1 MQKKNFC
8 PYCGAKLSGEV
19 RFCPQCGKK
28 LEDDSINNS
37 EEVSQEESIEENIP
51 EQHSSEEI
59 VSDNT
64 PKKQNEGNEIPEEFP
79 DGLDENPSGIKKS
92 KTSVFIKII
101 IGIVVA
107 GLLFGLGYKLFD
119 VVDNKKA
126 QKQAET
132 KKEDTKK
139 TPEKESNSKKIGD
152 QTFHTNIKGIGEAEF
167 ISNTPNTNESKYAD
181 ATFEIEKDGK
191 TYEKLPGYEKNN
203 IRKDKV
209 FQSVDAVSF
218 QDCNSDNADDIII
231 INSYKVN
238 KNVKTESRIYI
249 QGSDQKFTLD
259 KDLSTRVNENGSLA
273 TVADIVDYLKQEESN
288 TAEIS
293 SKSEQKN
300 SGQEASSDEWKQEE
314 SNTAEIS
321 FKSEQKNSGQEASS
335 DEWKQAYINWVNQ
348 RPDWTYVLFDVNG
361 DDIPEIAAHSGNMAD
376 GGAVGTYANGKVQEI
391 PIARGGLISVQGQN
405 VVDNSDGHMGRY
417 YDYVYKIDDGRW
429 VQIGDGEYGDDGD
442 TTMETDKYGNST
454 IKFVYTWN
462 GEKVSEDEYSANLK
476 KLIDVDLADDIGYQ
490 EVSSSEIISQI
501 RNYTNDNKII
511 LKQEDGK

>member
-8 PYCGAKLSGEV
+8 PYCGAKLSSEV

-37 EEVSQEESIEENIP
+37 EEVSQEESIGENIP
-51 EQHSSEEI
+51 EQHSSGEI

-64 PKKQNEGNEIPEEFP
+64 PKKQNEGNEISEEFP
-79 DGLDENPSGIKKS
+79 EGLDENPSGIKKS
-92 KTSVFIKII
+92 KTPVFIKCI

-139 TPEKESNSKKIGD
+139 IPEKESNSKKIGD
-152 QTFHTNIKGIGEAEF
+152 QTFHTNIKGIGEVEF

-181 ATFEIEKDGK
+181 ATFEIERDGK

-231 INSYKVN
+231 INSYKEN
-238 KNVKTESRIYI
+238 ENVKTESRIYI

-293 SKSEQKN
+293 S
-300 SGQEASSDEWKQEE
+300 
-314 SNTAEIS
+314 
-321 FKSEQKNSGQEASS
+321 KSEQKNSGQEASS

-476 KLIDVDLADDIGYQ
+476 KMIDVDLADDIGYQ

>member
-8 PYCGAKLSGEV
+8 PYCGAKLSSEV

-37 EEVSQEESIEENIP
+37 EEVSQEESIGENIP
-51 EQHSSEEI
+51 EQHSSGEI

-64 PKKQNEGNEIPEEFP
+64 PKKQNEGNEITEEFP

-92 KTSVFIKII
+92 KTPVFIKSI

-139 TPEKESNSKKIGD
+139 IPEKESNSKKIGD
-152 QTFHTNIKGIGEAEF
+152 QTFHTNIKGIGEVEF

-231 INSYKVN
+231 INSYKEN
-238 KNVKTESRIYI
+238 ENVKIESRIYI

-259 KDLSTRVNENGSLA
+259 KDLSTRVNENGLLA

-293 SKSEQKN
+293 S
-300 SGQEASSDEWKQEE
+300 
-314 SNTAEIS
+314 
-321 FKSEQKNSGQEASS
+321 KSEQKNSGQEASS

-361 DDIPEIAAHSGNMAD
+361 DDIPEIAAHSGNMAY

-391 PIARGGLISVQGQN
+391 PIARCGLISVQGQN

-417 YDYVYKIDDGRW
+417 YDCVYKIDDGRW

-476 KLIDVDLADDIGYQ
+476 KLIDVDLADEIGYQ

>member
-8 PYCGAKLSGEV
+8 PYCGAKLSSEV

-37 EEVSQEESIEENIP
+37 EEVSQEESIGENIP

-64 PKKQNEGNEIPEEFP
+64 PKKQNEGNEISEEFP

-92 KTSVFIKII
+92 KTPVFIKSI

-107 GLLFGLGYKLFD
+107 GVLFGLGYKLFD

-132 KKEDTKK
+132 KKENTKK
-139 TPEKESNSKKIGD
+139 IPEKESNSKKIGD
-152 QTFHTNIKGIGEAEF
+152 QTFHTNIKGIGEVEF

-231 INSYKVN
+231 INSYKEN
-238 KNVKTESRIYI
+238 ENVKTESRIYI

-259 KDLSTRVNENGSLA
+259 KDLSTRVNENGLLA

-293 SKSEQKN
+293 S
-300 SGQEASSDEWKQEE
+300 
-314 SNTAEIS
+314 
-321 FKSEQKNSGQEASS
+321 KSEQKNSGQEASS

-361 DDIPEIAAHSGNMAD
+361 DDIPEITAHSGNMAD

-405 VVDNSDGHMGRY
+405 VVDNSDGHVGRY
-417 YDYVYKIDDGRW
+417 YDCVYKIDDGRW

-476 KLIDVDLADDIGYQ
+476 KLIDVDLADEIGYQ

>member
-8 PYCGAKLSGEV
+8 PYCGAKLSSEV

-37 EEVSQEESIEENIP
+37 EEVSQEESIGENIP

-64 PKKQNEGNEIPEEFP
+64 PKKQNEGNEITEEFP
-79 DGLDENPSGIKKS
+79 DGLDENPSEIKKS
-92 KTSVFIKII
+92 KTTVFIKII

-152 QTFHTNIKGIGEAEF
+152 QTFHTNIKGIGEVEF

-181 ATFEIEKDGK
+181 ATFEIERDGK

-273 TVADIVDYLKQEESN
+273 TVADIMDYLKQEESN

-300 SGQEASSDEWKQEE
+300 SGQEASSDEWKE
-314 SNTAEIS
+314 
-321 FKSEQKNSGQEASS
+321 
-335 DEWKQAYINWVNQ
+335 AYINWVNQ

-391 PIARGGLISVQGQN
+391 PIIARCGLISVQGQN

-417 YDYVYKIDDGRW
+417 YDCVYKIDDGRW

-476 KLIDVDLADDIGYQ
+476 KLIDVDLADEIGYQ

>member
-8 PYCGAKLSGEV
+8 PYCGAKLSSEV

-37 EEVSQEESIEENIP
+37 EEVSQEESIGENIP

-139 TPEKESNSKKIGD
+139 TPEKESNSKDTKKTPEKESNSKKIGD

-191 TYEKLPGYEKNN
+191 TYEKLPEYEKNN

-231 INSYKVN
+231 INSYKEN
-238 KNVKTESRIYI
+238 ENVKTESRIYI

-300 SGQEASSDEWKQEE
+300 SGQEASSDEWKQ
-314 SNTAEIS
+314 
-321 FKSEQKNSGQEASS
+321 
-335 DEWKQAYINWVNQ
+335 AYINWVNQ

-391 PIARGGLISVQGQN
+391 PIARCGLISVQGQN
-405 VVDNSDGHMGRY
+405 VVDNSDGHVGRY
-417 YDYVYKIDDGRW
+417 YDCVYKIDDGRW
-429 VQIGDGEYGDDGD
+429 VQIGDGEYGDNGD

-476 KLIDVDLADDIGYQ
+476 KLIDVDLADEIGYQ

>member
-51 EQHSSEEI
+51 EQHSSGEI

-64 PKKQNEGNEIPEEFP
+64 PKKKNEGNEITEEFP

-92 KTSVFIKII
+92 KTPVFIKII

-152 QTFHTNIKGIGEAEF
+152 QTFHTNIKGIGEVEF

-231 INSYKVN
+231 INSYKEN
-238 KNVKTESRIYI
+238 ENVKIESRIYI

-300 SGQEASSDEWKQEE
+300 SGQEASSDEWKQ
-314 SNTAEIS
+314 
-321 FKSEQKNSGQEASS
+321 
-335 DEWKQAYINWVNQ
+335 AYINWVNQ
-348 RPDWTYVLFDVNG
+348 RPDWTYELFDVNG

-417 YDYVYKIDDGRW
+417 YDCVYKIDDGRW

-442 TTMETDKYGNST
+442 ITMETDKYGNST

-476 KLIDVDLADDIGYQ
+476 KLIDVDLADEIGYQ
-490 EVSSSEIISQI
+490 EISSSEIISQI

>member
-8 PYCGAKLSGEV
+8 PYCGAKLSSEV

-51 EQHSSEEI
+51 EQHSSGEI

-64 PKKQNEGNEIPEEFP
+64 PKKKNEENEITEEFP

-92 KTSVFIKII
+92 KTPVFIKII

-152 QTFHTNIKGIGEAEF
+152 QTFHTNIKGIGEVEF

-231 INSYKVN
+231 INSYKEN
-238 KNVKTESRIYI
+238 ENVKIESRIYI

-293 SKSEQKN
+293 S
-300 SGQEASSDEWKQEE
+300 
-314 SNTAEIS
+314 
-321 FKSEQKNSGQEASS
+321 KSEQKNSGQEASS

-476 KLIDVDLADDIGYQ
+476 KLIDVDLADEIGYQ

>member
-8 PYCGAKLSGEV
+8 PYCGAKLSSEV

-92 KTSVFIKII
+92 KTPVFIKII

-139 TPEKESNSKKIGD
+139 TPEKESNSKKIGN
-152 QTFHTNIKGIGEAEF
+152 QTFHTNIKGIGKAEF

-231 INSYKVN
+231 INSYKEN
-238 KNVKTESRIYI
+238 ENVKIESRIYI

-300 SGQEASSDEWKQEE
+300 SGQEASSDEWKQ
-314 SNTAEIS
+314 
-321 FKSEQKNSGQEASS
+321 
-335 DEWKQAYINWVNQ
+335 AYINWVNQ
-348 RPDWTYVLFDVNG
+348 RPDWTYELFDVNG

-417 YDYVYKIDDGRW
+417 YDCVYKIDDGRW

-442 TTMETDKYGNST
+442 ITMETDKYGNST

-476 KLIDVDLADDIGYQ
+476 KLIDVDLADEIGYQ
-490 EVSSSEIISQI
+490 EISSSEIISQI

>member
-8 PYCGAKLSGEV
+8 PYCGAKLSSEV

-37 EEVSQEESIEENIP
+37 EEVSQEESIGENIP

-139 TPEKESNSKKIGD
+139 TPEKESNSKDTKKTPEKESNSKKIGD

-231 INSYKVN
+231 INSYKEN
-238 KNVKTESRIYI
+238 ENVKTESRIYI

-300 SGQEASSDEWKQEE
+300 SGQEASSDEWKE
-314 SNTAEIS
+314 
-321 FKSEQKNSGQEASS
+321 
-335 DEWKQAYINWVNQ
+335 AYINWVNQ

-391 PIARGGLISVQGQN
+391 PIARYGLISVQGQN

-476 KLIDVDLADDIGYQ
+476 KLIDVDLADEIGYQ

>member
-1 MQKKNFC
+1 M
-8 PYCGAKLSGEV
+8 
-19 RFCPQCGKK
+19 
-28 LEDDSINNS
+28 
-37 EEVSQEESIEENIP
+37 
-51 EQHSSEEI
+51 
-59 VSDNT
+59 
-64 PKKQNEGNEIPEEFP
+64 
-79 DGLDENPSGIKKS
+79 DENPSGIKKS
-92 KTSVFIKII
+92 KTPVFIKII

-152 QTFHTNIKGIGEAEF
+152 QTFHTNIKGIGEVEF

-231 INSYKVN
+231 INSYKEN
-238 KNVKTESRIYI
+238 ENVKIESRIYI

-300 SGQEASSDEWKQEE
+300 SGQEASSDEWKE
-314 SNTAEIS
+314 
-321 FKSEQKNSGQEASS
+321 
-335 DEWKQAYINWVNQ
+335 AYINWVNQ

-391 PIARGGLISVQGQN
+391 PIARCGLISVQGQN

-476 KLIDVDLADDIGYQ
+476 KLIDVDLADEIGYQ

>member
-8 PYCGAKLSGEV
+8 PYCGAKLSSEV

-37 EEVSQEESIEENIP
+37 EEVSQEESIGENIP

-231 INSYKVN
+231 INSYKEN
-238 KNVKTESRIYI
+238 ENVKIESRIYI

-293 SKSEQKN
+293 S
-300 SGQEASSDEWKQEE
+300 
-314 SNTAEIS
+314 
-321 FKSEQKNSGQEASS
+321 KSEQKNSGQEASS

-391 PIARGGLISVQGQN
+391 PIARCGLISVQGQN

>member
-8 PYCGAKLSGEV
+8 PYCGAKLSSEV

-28 LEDDSINNS
+28 LEDDNINNS
-37 EEVSQEESIEENIP
+37 EEVSQEESIGENIP

-64 PKKQNEGNEIPEEFP
+64 PKKQNEGNEITEEFP
-79 DGLDENPSGIKKS
+79 DGLDENPSEIKKS
-92 KTSVFIKII
+92 KTTVFIKII

-152 QTFHTNIKGIGEAEF
+152 QTFHTNIKGIGEVEF

-181 ATFEIEKDGK
+181 ATFEIERDGK
-191 TYEKLPGYEKNN
+191 TYEKLPEYEKNN

-231 INSYKVN
+231 INSYKEN
-238 KNVKTESRIYI
+238 ENVKTESRIYI

-259 KDLSTRVNENGSLA
+259 KDLSTRVNENGSLT

-293 SKSEQKN
+293 S
-300 SGQEASSDEWKQEE
+300 
-314 SNTAEIS
+314 
-321 FKSEQKNSGQEASS
+321 KSEQKNSGQEASS

-391 PIARGGLISVQGQN
+391 PIARCGLISVQGQN

-476 KLIDVDLADDIGYQ
+476 KLIDVDLADEIGYQ

>member
-8 PYCGAKLSGEV
+8 PYCGAKLSSEV

-37 EEVSQEESIEENIP
+37 EEVSQEESIGENIP

-132 KKEDTKK
+132 KKEDTKKTPEKESNSKDTKK

-273 TVADIVDYLKQEESN
+273 TVADIVDYLKQKESN

-300 SGQEASSDEWKQEE
+300 SGL
-314 SNTAEIS
+314 
-321 FKSEQKNSGQEASS
+321 EASS

-405 VVDNSDGHMGRY
+405 VVDNSDGHVGRY
-417 YDYVYKIDDGRW
+417 YDCVYKIDDGRW
-429 VQIGDGEYGDDGD
+429 VQIGDGEYGDNGD

-476 KLIDVDLADDIGYQ
+476 KLIDVDLADEIGYQ

>member
-8 PYCGAKLSGEV
+8 PYCGAKLSSEV

-28 LEDDSINNS
+28 LEDDNINNS
-37 EEVSQEESIEENIP
+37 EEVSQEESIGENIP

-92 KTSVFIKII
+92 KTPVFIKII

-152 QTFHTNIKGIGEAEF
+152 QTFHTNIKGIGEVEF

-231 INSYKVN
+231 INSYKEN
-238 KNVKTESRIYI
+238 ENVKIESRIYI

-300 SGQEASSDEWKQEE
+300 SGQEASSDEWKE
-314 SNTAEIS
+314 
-321 FKSEQKNSGQEASS
+321 
-335 DEWKQAYINWVNQ
+335 AYINWVNQ

-405 VVDNSDGHMGRY
+405 VVDNSDGHVGRY
-417 YDYVYKIDDGRW
+417 YDCVYKIDDGRW

-476 KLIDVDLADDIGYQ
+476 KLIDVDLADEIGYQ

>member
-8 PYCGAKLSGEV
+8 PYCGAKLSSEV

-51 EQHSSEEI
+51 EQHSSGEI

-64 PKKQNEGNEIPEEFP
+64 PKKQNEGNEITEEFP
-79 DGLDENPSGIKKS
+79 DGLDENPSEIKKS
-92 KTSVFIKII
+92 KTTVFIKII

-231 INSYKVN
+231 INSYKEN
-238 KNVKTESRIYI
+238 ENVKTESRIYI

-300 SGQEASSDEWKQEE
+300 SGQEASSDEWKE
-314 SNTAEIS
+314 
-321 FKSEQKNSGQEASS
+321 
-335 DEWKQAYINWVNQ
+335 AYINWVNQ

-405 VVDNSDGHMGRY
+405 VVDNSDGHVGRY
-417 YDYVYKIDDGRW
+417 YDCVYKIDDGRW
-429 VQIGDGEYGDDGD
+429 VQIGDGEYGDNGD

-476 KLIDVDLADDIGYQ
+476 KLIDVDLADEIGYQ

-501 RNYTNDNKII
+501 RKYTNDNKII

>member
-64 PKKQNEGNEIPEEFP
+64 PKKKNEGNEITEEFP

-92 KTSVFIKII
+92 KTPVFIKII

-152 QTFHTNIKGIGEAEF
+152 QTFHTNIKGIGEVEF

-191 TYEKLPGYEKNN
+191 IYEKLPGYEKNN

-231 INSYKVN
+231 INSYK
-238 KNVKTESRIYI
+238 E
-249 QGSDQKFTLD
+249 
-259 KDLSTRVNENGSLA
+259 NENGSLT

-300 SGQEASSDEWKQEE
+300 SGQEASSDEWKQ
-314 SNTAEIS
+314 
-321 FKSEQKNSGQEASS
+321 
-335 DEWKQAYINWVNQ
+335 AYINWVNQ
-348 RPDWTYVLFDVNG
+348 RPDWAYVLFDVNG

-391 PIARGGLISVQGQN
+391 PIARCGLISVQGQN

-417 YDYVYKIDDGRW
+417 YDCVYKIDDGRW

-476 KLIDVDLADDIGYQ
+476 KLIDVDLADEIGYQ

>member
-8 PYCGAKLSGEV
+8 PYCGAKLSSEV

-37 EEVSQEESIEENIP
+37 EEVSQEESIGENIP

-64 PKKQNEGNEIPEEFP
+64 PKKQNEGNEISEEFP

-92 KTSVFIKII
+92 KTPVFIKSI

-139 TPEKESNSKKIGD
+139 IPEKESNSKKIGD
-152 QTFHTNIKGIGEAEF
+152 QTFHTNIKGIGEVEF

-231 INSYKVN
+231 INSYKEN
-238 KNVKTESRIYI
+238 ENVKTESRIYI

-259 KDLSTRVNENGSLA
+259 KDLSTRVNENGSLT

-300 SGQEASSDEWKQEE
+300 SGQEASSDEWKQ
-314 SNTAEIS
+314 
-321 FKSEQKNSGQEASS
+321 
-335 DEWKQAYINWVNQ
+335 AYINWVNQ
-348 RPDWTYVLFDVNG
+348 RPDWTYVLIDVNG
-361 DDIPEIAAHSGNMAD
+361 DDIPEIATIGTCMAD
-376 GGAVGTYANGKVQEI
+376 GGAVATYANGEVQELQTYRAGI
-391 PIARGGLISVQGQN
+391 FYMQGQN
-405 VVDNSDGHMGRY
+405 AIDNEDGNMGNY
-417 YDYVYKIDDGRW
+417 YDRVFKIEDGKW
-429 VQIGDGEYGDDGD
+429 VQIGDGAYRDESDDPVETDEYGND
-442 TTMETDKYGNST
+442 TINFK
-454 IKFVYTWN
+454 YTWN
-462 GEKVSEDEYSANLK
+462 GKDVSEEEYSSNLGK
-476 KLIDVDLADDIGYQ
+476 VFNIDRAELISEQGISA
-490 EVSSSEIISQI
+490 SEIITQI
-501 RNYTNDNKII
+501 QNF
-511 LKQEDGK
+511 

>member
-8 PYCGAKLSGEV
+8 PYCGAKLSSEV

-37 EEVSQEESIEENIP
+37 EEVSQEESIGENIP

-132 KKEDTKK
+132 KKEDTKKTPEKESNSKDTKK

-300 SGQEASSDEWKQEE
+300 SGQEASSDEWKQ
-314 SNTAEIS
+314 
-321 FKSEQKNSGQEASS
+321 
-335 DEWKQAYINWVNQ
+335 AYINWVNQ

-391 PIARGGLISVQGQN
+391 PIARCGLISVQGQN

-417 YDYVYKIDDGRW
+417 YDCVYKIDDGRW

-476 KLIDVDLADDIGYQ
+476 KLIDVDLADEIGYQ

>member
-64 PKKQNEGNEIPEEFP
+64 PKKQNEGNEISEEFP
-79 DGLDENPSGIKKS
+79 DGLDENPSGIRKS
-92 KTSVFIKII
+92 KTPVFIKSI

-107 GLLFGLGYKLFD
+107 GVLFGLGYKLFD

-132 KKEDTKK
+132 KKENTKKIPEKESNSKDTKK

-152 QTFHTNIKGIGEAEF
+152 QTFHTNIKGIGEVEF

-300 SGQEASSDEWKQEE
+300 SGQEASSDEWKQ
-314 SNTAEIS
+314 
-321 FKSEQKNSGQEASS
+321 
-335 DEWKQAYINWVNQ
+335 AYINWVNQ
-348 RPDWTYVLFDVNG
+348 RPDWTYELFDVNG
-361 DDIPEIAAHSGNMAD
+361 DDIPEIAAIGTCMAD

-391 PIARGGLISVQGQN
+391 PIARCGLISVQGQN

-442 TTMETDKYGNST
+442 TTMETDKYGKST

-476 KLIDVDLADDIGYQ
+476 KLIDVDLADVIGYQ
-490 EVSSSEIISQI
+490 GLSSSEIISQI

>member
-8 PYCGAKLSGEV
+8 PYCGAKLSSEV

-37 EEVSQEESIEENIP
+37 EEVSQEESIGENIP

-64 PKKQNEGNEIPEEFP
+64 PKKQNEGNEITEEFP
-79 DGLDENPSGIKKS
+79 DDPNENPPEDKKA
-92 KTSVFIKII
+92 KMPLFIKII
-101 IGIVVA
+101 IGIVVV

-119 VVDNKKA
+119 VADNKKA

-139 TPEKESNSKKIGD
+139 TLEKESNSKKIGD
-152 QTFHTNIKGIGEAEF
+152 QTFHTNIKGIGEVEF

-259 KDLSTRVNENGSLA
+259 KDLSTRVNENGSLT
-273 TVADIVDYLKQEESN
+273 TVADIVDYLKQKETN
-288 TAEIS
+288 TTEKS
-293 SKSEQKN
+293 SKSEQKV
-300 SGQEASSDEWKQEE
+300 
-314 SNTAEIS
+314 
-321 FKSEQKNSGQEASS
+321 SS
-335 DEWKQAYINWVNQ
+335 DEWKQAYIDWVNQ

-391 PIARGGLISVQGQN
+391 PIARYGLISVQGQN

-417 YDYVYKIDDGRW
+417 YDYVYKIDDGKW
-429 VQIGDGEYGDDGD
+429 VQIGDGEYGDGGD
-442 TTMETDKYGNST
+442 ATVETDEYGNDT
-454 IKFVYTWN
+454 INFKYTWN
-462 GEKVSEDEYSANLK
+462 GDEVSEDEYSAKLK
-476 KLIDVDLADDIGYQ
+476 KVIDVDLADEIGYQ

-501 RNYTNDNKII
+501 QNYTNDNKTI

>member
-37 EEVSQEESIEENIP
+37 EEVSQEESIGGNIP

-64 PKKQNEGNEIPEEFP
+64 QKKQNEGNEIPEEFP

-132 KKEDTKK
+132 KKEDTKKTPEKESNSKDTKK

-231 INSYKVN
+231 INSYKEN
-238 KNVKTESRIYI
+238 ENVKIESRIYI

-300 SGQEASSDEWKQEE
+300 SGQEASSDEWKQ
-314 SNTAEIS
+314 
-321 FKSEQKNSGQEASS
+321 
-335 DEWKQAYINWVNQ
+335 AYINWVNQ
-348 RPDWTYVLFDVNG
+348 RPDWTYELFDVNG

-376 GGAVGTYANGKVQEI
+376 GVQWE
-391 PIARGGLISVQGQN
+391 PMRT
-405 VVDNSDGHMGRY
+405 
-417 YDYVYKIDDGRW
+417 
-429 VQIGDGEYGDDGD
+429 E
-442 TTMETDKYGNST
+442 KYR
-454 IKFVYTWN
+454 KF
-462 GEKVSEDEYSANLK
+462 
-476 KLIDVDLADDIGYQ
+476 Q
-490 EVSSSEIISQI
+490 
-501 RNYTNDNKII
+501 
-511 LKQEDGK
+511 

>member
-8 PYCGAKLSGEV
+8 PYCGAKLSSEV

-37 EEVSQEESIEENIP
+37 EEVSQEESIGENIP

-300 SGQEASSDEWKQEE
+300 SGQEASSDEWKQ
-314 SNTAEIS
+314 
-321 FKSEQKNSGQEASS
+321 
-335 DEWKQAYINWVNQ
+335 AYINWVNQ

-405 VVDNSDGHMGRY
+405 VVDNSDGHVGRY
-417 YDYVYKIDDGRW
+417 YDCVYKIDDGRW
-429 VQIGDGEYGDDGD
+429 VQIGDGEYGDNGD

-476 KLIDVDLADDIGYQ
+476 KLIDVDLADEIGYQ

-501 RNYTNDNKII
+501 RKYTNDNKII

>member
-8 PYCGAKLSGEV
+8 PYCGAKLSSEV

-37 EEVSQEESIEENIP
+37 EEVSQEESIGENIP
-51 EQHSSEEI
+51 EQHSLEEI

-64 PKKQNEGNEIPEEFP
+64 PKKQNEGNEISEEFP

-92 KTSVFIKII
+92 KTPVFIKSI

-139 TPEKESNSKKIGD
+139 IPEKESNSKKIGD
-152 QTFHTNIKGIGEAEF
+152 QTFHTNIKGIGEVEF

-231 INSYKVN
+231 INSYKEN
-238 KNVKTESRIYI
+238 ENVKTESRIYI

-259 KDLSTRVNENGSLA
+259 KDLSTRVNENGSLT

-293 SKSEQKN
+293 S
-300 SGQEASSDEWKQEE
+300 
-314 SNTAEIS
+314 
-321 FKSEQKNSGQEASS
+321 KSEQKNSGQEASS

-391 PIARGGLISVQGQN
+391 PIARCGLISVQGQN

-476 KLIDVDLADDIGYQ
+476 KLIDVDLADEIGYQ

>member
-8 PYCGAKLSGEV
+8 PYCGAKLSSEV

-51 EQHSSEEI
+51 EQHSSGEI

-64 PKKQNEGNEIPEEFP
+64 PKKQNEGNEITEEFP
-79 DGLDENPSGIKKS
+79 DGLDENPCEIKKS
-92 KTSVFIKII
+92 KTTVFIKII

-139 TPEKESNSKKIGD
+139 IPEKESNSKKIGD
-152 QTFHTNIKGIGEAEF
+152 QTFHTNIKGIGEVEF

-191 TYEKLPGYEKNN
+191 TYEKFPGYEKNN

-231 INSYKVN
+231 INSYKEN
-238 KNVKTESRIYI
+238 ENVKIESRIYI

-300 SGQEASSDEWKQEE
+300 SGQEASSDEWKQ
-314 SNTAEIS
+314 
-321 FKSEQKNSGQEASS
+321 
-335 DEWKQAYINWVNQ
+335 AYINWVNQ
-348 RPDWTYVLFDVNG
+348 RPDWIYVLFDVNG

-405 VVDNSDGHMGRY
+405 VVDNSDGHVGRY

-476 KLIDVDLADDIGYQ
+476 KLIDVDLADEIGYQ

>member
-8 PYCGAKLSGEV
+8 PYCGAKLSSEV

-37 EEVSQEESIEENIP
+37 EEVSQEESIGENIP

-64 PKKQNEGNEIPEEFP
+64 PKKQNEGNEISEEFP

-139 TPEKESNSKKIGD
+139 IPEKESNSKKIGD
-152 QTFHTNIKGIGEAEF
+152 QTFHTNIKGIGEVEF

-231 INSYKVN
+231 INSYKEN
-238 KNVKTESRIYI
+238 ENVKIESRIYI

-300 SGQEASSDEWKQEE
+300 SGQEASSDEWKQ
-314 SNTAEIS
+314 
-321 FKSEQKNSGQEASS
+321 
-335 DEWKQAYINWVNQ
+335 AYINWVNH

-405 VVDNSDGHMGRY
+405 VVDNSDGHVGRY

-442 TTMETDKYGNST
+442 ITMETDKYGNST

-476 KLIDVDLADDIGYQ
+476 KLIDVDLADEIGYQ

-511 LKQEDGK
+511 LKQEDAK

>member
-8 PYCGAKLSGEV
+8 PYCGAKLSSEV

-37 EEVSQEESIEENIP
+37 EEVSQEESIGENIP

-191 TYEKLPGYEKNN
+191 TYEKLSGYEKNN

-293 SKSEQKN
+293 S
-300 SGQEASSDEWKQEE
+300 
-314 SNTAEIS
+314 
-321 FKSEQKNSGQEASS
+321 KSEQKNSGQEASS

-476 KLIDVDLADDIGYQ
+476 KMIDVDLADDIGYQ

>member
-8 PYCGAKLSGEV
+8 PYCGAKLSSEV

-37 EEVSQEESIEENIP
+37 EEVSQEESIGENIP

-92 KTSVFIKII
+92 KTPVFIKII

-152 QTFHTNIKGIGEAEF
+152 QTFHTNIKGIGEVEF

-231 INSYKVN
+231 INSYKEN
-238 KNVKTESRIYI
+238 ENVKIESRIYI

-300 SGQEASSDEWKQEE
+300 SGQEASSDEWKE
-314 SNTAEIS
+314 
-321 FKSEQKNSGQEASS
+321 
-335 DEWKQAYINWVNQ
+335 AYINWVNQ

-391 PIARGGLISVQGQN
+391 PIARCGLISVQGQN

-476 KLIDVDLADDIGYQ
+476 KLINVDLADEIGYQ

>member
-1 MQKKNFC
+1 M
-8 PYCGAKLSGEV
+8 
-19 RFCPQCGKK
+19 
-28 LEDDSINNS
+28 
-37 EEVSQEESIEENIP
+37 
-51 EQHSSEEI
+51 
-59 VSDNT
+59 
-64 PKKQNEGNEIPEEFP
+64 
-79 DGLDENPSGIKKS
+79 DENPSGIKKS
-92 KTSVFIKII
+92 KTPVFIKII

-139 TPEKESNSKKIGD
+139 TPEKESNSKKIGN
-152 QTFHTNIKGIGEAEF
+152 QTFHTNIKGIGKAEF

-231 INSYKVN
+231 INSYKEN
-238 KNVKTESRIYI
+238 ENVKIESRIYI

-300 SGQEASSDEWKQEE
+300 SGQEASSDK
-314 SNTAEIS
+314 
-321 FKSEQKNSGQEASS
+321 
-335 DEWKQAYINWVNQ
+335 WKQAYINWVNQ
-348 RPDWTYVLFDVNG
+348 RPDWTYELFDVNG

-417 YDYVYKIDDGRW
+417 YDCVYKIDDGRW

-442 TTMETDKYGNST
+442 ITMETDKYGNST

-476 KLIDVDLADDIGYQ
+476 KLIDVDLADEIGYQ
-490 EVSSSEIISQI
+490 EISSSEIISQI

>member
-51 EQHSSEEI
+51 EQHSSGEI

-64 PKKQNEGNEIPEEFP
+64 PKKKNEGNEITEEFP

-92 KTSVFIKII
+92 KTPVFIKII

-132 KKEDTKK
+132 KKENTKK
-139 TPEKESNSKKIGD
+139 IPEKESNSKKIGD
-152 QTFHTNIKGIGEAEF
+152 QTFHTNIKGIGEVEF

-231 INSYKVN
+231 INSYKEN
-238 KNVKTESRIYI
+238 ENVKTESRIYI

-300 SGQEASSDEWKQEE
+300 SGQEASSDEWKE
-314 SNTAEIS
+314 
-321 FKSEQKNSGQEASS
+321 
-335 DEWKQAYINWVNQ
+335 AYINWVNQ

-405 VVDNSDGHMGRY
+405 VVDNSDGHVGRY
-417 YDYVYKIDDGRW
+417 YDCVYKIDDGRW
-429 VQIGDGEYGDDGD
+429 VQIGDGEYGDNGD

-476 KLIDVDLADDIGYQ
+476 KLIDVDLADEIGYQ

-501 RNYTNDNKII
+501 RKYTNDNKII

>member
-37 EEVSQEESIEENIP
+37 EEVSQKESIEENIP
-51 EQHSSEEI
+51 EQHSSGEI

-64 PKKQNEGNEIPEEFP
+64 PKKKNEGNEITEEFP

-92 KTSVFIKII
+92 KTPVFIKII

-152 QTFHTNIKGIGEAEF
+152 QTFHTNIKGIGEVEF

-191 TYEKLPGYEKNN
+191 TYEKFPGYEKNN

-231 INSYKVN
+231 INSYKEN
-238 KNVKTESRIYI
+238 ENVKIESRIYI

-300 SGQEASSDEWKQEE
+300 SGQEASSDEWKQ
-314 SNTAEIS
+314 
-321 FKSEQKNSGQEASS
+321 
-335 DEWKQAYINWVNQ
+335 AYINWVNQ
-348 RPDWTYVLFDVNG
+348 RPDWIYVLFDVNG

-405 VVDNSDGHMGRY
+405 VVDNSDGHVGRY

-476 KLIDVDLADDIGYQ
+476 KLIDVDLADEIGYQ

>member
-8 PYCGAKLSGEV
+8 PYCGAKLSSEV

-37 EEVSQEESIEENIP
+37 EEVSQEESIGENIP

-64 PKKQNEGNEIPEEFP
+64 PKKQNEGNEISEEFP
-79 DGLDENPSGIKKS
+79 DGLDENTSGIKKS
-92 KTSVFIKII
+92 KTPVFIKSI

-107 GLLFGLGYKLFD
+107 GVLFGLGYKLFD

-139 TPEKESNSKKIGD
+139 IPEKESNSKKIGD
-152 QTFHTNIKGIGEAEF
+152 QTFHTNIKGIGEVEF

-191 TYEKLPGYEKNN
+191 TYEKLPGYKKNN

-231 INSYKVN
+231 INSYKEN
-238 KNVKTESRIYI
+238 ENVKIESRIYI

-300 SGQEASSDEWKQEE
+300 SGQEASSDEWKE
-314 SNTAEIS
+314 
-321 FKSEQKNSGQEASS
+321 
-335 DEWKQAYINWVNQ
+335 AYINWVNQ

-391 PIARGGLISVQGQN
+391 PIARCGLISVQGQN

-476 KLIDVDLADDIGYQ
+476 KLIDVDLADEIGYQ

>member
-1 MQKKNFC
+1 M
-8 PYCGAKLSGEV
+8 
-19 RFCPQCGKK
+19 
-28 LEDDSINNS
+28 
-37 EEVSQEESIEENIP
+37 
-51 EQHSSEEI
+51 
-59 VSDNT
+59 
-64 PKKQNEGNEIPEEFP
+64 
-79 DGLDENPSGIKKS
+79 
-92 KTSVFIKII
+92 
-101 IGIVVA
+101 
-107 GLLFGLGYKLFD
+107 
-119 VVDNKKA
+119 
-126 QKQAET
+126 
-132 KKEDTKK
+132 
-139 TPEKESNSKKIGD
+139 
-152 QTFHTNIKGIGEAEF
+152 
-167 ISNTPNTNESKYAD
+167 
-181 ATFEIEKDGK
+181 
-191 TYEKLPGYEKNN
+191 
-203 IRKDKV
+203 
-209 FQSVDAVSF
+209 
-218 QDCNSDNADDIII
+218 
-231 INSYKVN
+231 
-238 KNVKTESRIYI
+238 KTESRIYI

-259 KDLSTRVNENGSLA
+259 KDLSTRVNENGSLT

-293 SKSEQKN
+293 S
-300 SGQEASSDEWKQEE
+300 
-314 SNTAEIS
+314 
-321 FKSEQKNSGQEASS
+321 KSEQKNSGQEASS

-405 VVDNSDGHMGRY
+405 VVDNSDGHVGRY
-417 YDYVYKIDDGRW
+417 YDCVYKIDDGRW

-476 KLIDVDLADDIGYQ
+476 KLIDVDLADEIGYQ

>member
-8 PYCGAKLSGEV
+8 PYCGAKLSSEV

-37 EEVSQEESIEENIP
+37 EEVSQEESIGENIP
-51 EQHSSEEI
+51 EQHSSKEI

-132 KKEDTKK
+132 KKEDTKKTPEKESNSKDTKK

-300 SGQEASSDEWKQEE
+300 SGQEASSDEWKE
-314 SNTAEIS
+314 
-321 FKSEQKNSGQEASS
+321 
-335 DEWKQAYINWVNQ
+335 AYINWVNQ

-391 PIARGGLISVQGQN
+391 PIARCGLISVQGQN

-417 YDYVYKIDDGRW
+417 YDCVYKIDDGRW
-429 VQIGDGEYGDDGD
+429 IQIGDGEYGDNGD

-476 KLIDVDLADDIGYQ
+476 KLIDVDLADEIGYQ

-501 RNYTNDNKII
+501 RKYTNDNKII

>member
-8 PYCGAKLSGEV
+8 PYCGAKLSSEV

-37 EEVSQEESIEENIP
+37 EEVSQEESIGENIP

-92 KTSVFIKII
+92 KTPVFIKII

-152 QTFHTNIKGIGEAEF
+152 QTFHTNIKGIGEVEF
-167 ISNTPNTNESKYAD
+167 ISNTPNINESKYAD

-231 INSYKVN
+231 INSYKEN
-238 KNVKTESRIYI
+238 ENVKIESRIYI

-293 SKSEQKN
+293 S
-300 SGQEASSDEWKQEE
+300 
-314 SNTAEIS
+314 
-321 FKSEQKNSGQEASS
+321 KSEQKNSGQEASS

-391 PIARGGLISVQGQN
+391 PIARCGLISVQGQN

-417 YDYVYKIDDGRW
+417 YDCVYKIDDGRW

-476 KLIDVDLADDIGYQ
+476 KLIDVDLADEIGYQ
-490 EVSSSEIISQI
+490 EISSSEIISQI

>member
-8 PYCGAKLSGEV
+8 PYCGAKLSSEV

-37 EEVSQEESIEENIP
+37 EEVSQEESIGENIP

-92 KTSVFIKII
+92 KTSVFIKSI

-132 KKEDTKK
+132 KKEDTKKTPEKESNSKDTKK

-300 SGQEASSDEWKQEE
+300 SGQEASSDEWKQ
-314 SNTAEIS
+314 
-321 FKSEQKNSGQEASS
+321 
-335 DEWKQAYINWVNQ
+335 AYINWVNQ
-348 RPDWTYVLFDVNG
+348 RPDWTYELFDVNG

-391 PIARGGLISVQGQN
+391 PIARCGLISVQGQN

-417 YDYVYKIDDGRW
+417 YDCVYKIDDGRW

-476 KLIDVDLADDIGYQ
+476 KLIDVDLADEIGYQ
-490 EVSSSEIISQI
+490 EISSSEIISQI

>member
-8 PYCGAKLSGEV
+8 PYCGAKLSSEV

-37 EEVSQEESIEENIP
+37 EEVSQEESIGENIP

-139 TPEKESNSKKIGD
+139 TPEKESNSKDTKKTPEKESNSKKIGD

-191 TYEKLPGYEKNN
+191 TYEKLPEYEKNN

-231 INSYKVN
+231 INSYKEN
-238 KNVKTESRIYI
+238 ENVKTESRIYI

-259 KDLSTRVNENGSLA
+259 KDLSTRVNENGSLT

-293 SKSEQKN
+293 S
-300 SGQEASSDEWKQEE
+300 
-314 SNTAEIS
+314 
-321 FKSEQKNSGQEASS
+321 KSEQKNSGQEASS

-391 PIARGGLISVQGQN
+391 PIARCGLISVQGQN

-476 KLIDVDLADDIGYQ
+476 KLIDVDLADEIRYQ

-501 RNYTNDNKII
+501 RKYTNDNKII

>member
-8 PYCGAKLSGEV
+8 PYCGAKLSSEV

-37 EEVSQEESIEENIP
+37 EEVSQEESIGENIP

-139 TPEKESNSKKIGD
+139 TPEKESNSKDTKKTPEKESNSKKIGD
-152 QTFHTNIKGIGEAEF
+152 QTFHTNIKGIGEVEF

-300 SGQEASSDEWKQEE
+300 SGQEASSDEWKQ
-314 SNTAEIS
+314 
-321 FKSEQKNSGQEASS
+321 
-335 DEWKQAYINWVNQ
+335 AYINWVNQ

-405 VVDNSDGHMGRY
+405 VVDNSDGHVGRY
-417 YDYVYKIDDGRW
+417 YDCVYKIDDGRW
-429 VQIGDGEYGDDGD
+429 VQIGDGEYGDNGD

-476 KLIDVDLADDIGYQ
+476 KLIDVDLADEIGYQ

-501 RNYTNDNKII
+501 RKYTNDNKII
-511 LKQEDGK
+511 LKQGDGK

>member
-8 PYCGAKLSGEV
+8 PYCGAKLSSEV

-37 EEVSQEESIEENIP
+37 EEVSQEESIGENIL

-132 KKEDTKK
+132 KKEDTKKTPEKESNSKDTKK

-300 SGQEASSDEWKQEE
+300 SGQEASSDEWKQ
-314 SNTAEIS
+314 
-321 FKSEQKNSGQEASS
+321 
-335 DEWKQAYINWVNQ
+335 AYINWVNQ

-405 VVDNSDGHMGRY
+405 VVDNSDGHVGRY

-476 KLIDVDLADDIGYQ
+476 KLIDVDLADEIGYQ

>member
-51 EQHSSEEI
+51 EQHSSGEI

-64 PKKQNEGNEIPEEFP
+64 PKKKNEGNEITEEFP

-92 KTSVFIKII
+92 KTPVFIKII

-152 QTFHTNIKGIGEAEF
+152 QTFHTNIKGIGEVEF

-191 TYEKLPGYEKNN
+191 TYEKFPGYEKNN

-231 INSYKVN
+231 INSYKEN
-238 KNVKTESRIYI
+238 ENVKIESRIYI

-300 SGQEASSDEWKQEE
+300 SGQEASSDEWKQ
-314 SNTAEIS
+314 
-321 FKSEQKNSGQEASS
+321 
-335 DEWKQAYINWVNQ
+335 AYINWVNQ
-348 RPDWTYVLFDVNG
+348 RPDWIYVLFDVNG

-405 VVDNSDGHMGRY
+405 VVDNSDGHVGRY

-476 KLIDVDLADDIGYQ
+476 KLIDVDLADEIGDQ

>member
-8 PYCGAKLSGEV
+8 PYCGAKLSSEV

-37 EEVSQEESIEENIP
+37 EEVSQEESIGENIP

-64 PKKQNEGNEIPEEFP
+64 PKKQNEGNEISEEFP

-132 KKEDTKK
+132 KKENTKK
-139 TPEKESNSKKIGD
+139 IPEKESNSKKIGD
-152 QTFHTNIKGIGEAEF
+152 QTFHTNIKGIGEVEF

-273 TVADIVDYLKQEESN
+273 TVADIVDYLKQEELN

-300 SGQEASSDEWKQEE
+300 SGQEASSDEWKE
-314 SNTAEIS
+314 
-321 FKSEQKNSGQEASS
+321 
-335 DEWKQAYINWVNQ
+335 AYINWVNQ

-405 VVDNSDGHMGRY
+405 VVDNSDGHVGRY
-417 YDYVYKIDDGRW
+417 YDCVYKIDDGRW
-429 VQIGDGEYGDDGD
+429 VQIGDGEYGDNGD

-476 KLIDVDLADDIGYQ
+476 KLIDVDLADEIGYQ

-501 RNYTNDNKII
+501 RKYTNDNKII